1 MRQIGMVWWGE
12 LRRCVERFRRR
23 GRRCG
28 GAGCRG
34 EAVTATLSGECNV
47 AVPKNRRKF
56 CLFIIIVIIIGRNI
70 DIDID

>member
-1 MRQIGMVWWGE
+1 MWRGFAGE
-12 LRRCVERFRRR
+12 GGGVEERDA
-23 GRRCG
+23 G
-28 GAGCRG
+28 GA
-34 EAVTATLSGECNV
+34 AVTATLSGECNV